1 MLLASV
7 APGACVQ
14 IVHADEDGIAM
25 YDAALATGL
34 EGVIAKRKASLYV
47 PGVRSTDW
55 LKIKP
60 TKTAKLLIVGYL
72 RNRTGLTS
80 LLVGYRHHGTLVY
93 AGRVCS
99 GLTMKL
105 CDQLETVLQQSPS
118 RKPLSTHA
126 EALWVEPTLVAE
138 VSYYEVTQQG
148 KLRHPVFVRLRDDV
162 DPADIDQNAA

>member
-1 MLLASV
+1 
-7 APGACVQ
+7 
-14 IVHADEDGIAM
+14 
-25 YDAALATGL
+25 
-34 EGVIAKRKASLYV
+34 
-47 PGVRSTDW
+47 VRSTDW

-60 TKTAKLLIVGYL
+60 TKTAKLLIAGYL

-93 AGRVCS
+93 VGRVSS

-118 RKPLSTHA
+118 GKPLSTHA